1 MKHEVPTNPDVTLI
15 DASICPPPVGVKI
28 LLGDSVRGI
37 TTIGQWQ
44 SGFDCW
50 GYLPKFP
57 VTLKRKKV
65 DAQ

>member
-1 MKHEVPTNPDVTLI
+1 MKTEIPTNPDVTLI
-15 DASICPPPVGVKI
+15 DASIAKPPQGVKL

-37 TTIGQWQ
+37 ATMGQWQ

-57 VTLKRKKV
+57 VTLKRKGKE
-65 DAQ
+65 